1 MTKID
6 KTLVGRKIRLLS
18 GKRVLVVKVT
28 RDGYVMENNYV
39 IAPDCLGPSGP
50 GFKEIP
56 SINAPAAKKTTARK
70 SKVAKEEEA
79 PVRAT
84 RRSRKVAKEEEAPVR
99 ATCRSRKVAKEE
111 EAPAKVT
118 RRSRKVA
125 KEEEAPA
132 KVTRR
137 TSSEVKMKRVAKVDA
152 ELSDT
157 IQTFMLNNIEA
168 LIKKSGYAFQI
179 ALVGCKYTDTALSV
193 EIGLLPTNATEED
206 KFEYKELYE
215 QTWDANEESEEES
228 DEFDEFAEDDDESEE
243 EDDESEEEDDESEEE
258 DDESEEEDDESEES
272 LDDVIDMVVADTSI
286 SHSLATKYVEGWFAN
301 SELMEEKFGDELQ
314 VGMLVENEEGH
325 TVYIIGYSVDKK
337 RIVVWDE
344 EAGKV
349 KGMTIGNIAKYDAVS
364 ENGDAEVEEEVEET
378 SDSEWDDFEEDL

>member
-84 RRSRKVAKEEEAPVR
+84 
-99 ATCRSRKVAKEE
+99 C
-111 EAPAKVT
+111 
-118 RRSRKVA
+118 RSRKVA

-228 DEFDEFAEDDDESEE
+228 DEFDEFAED
-243 EDDESEEEDDESEEE
+243 DDESEEE

>member
-243 EDDESEEEDDESEEE
+243 EDDESEEEDDESEE
-258 DDESEEEDDESEES
+258 S